1 MPVVHCP
8 TCGRLFEIE
17 QSKSPPFCSS
27 RCRQIDL
34 GRWLDETNSLP
45 YDRSEDESPES
56 EPPADRAPSD
66 N

>member
-1 MPVVHCP
+1 MPVVRCP
-8 TCGRLFEIE
+8 TCGRPFEIE

-34 GRWLDETNSLP
+34 GRWLDETNSIP
-45 YDRSEDESPES
+45 CDPSDEEPPEDE
-56 EPPADRAPSD
+56 PPVDHTPSD